1 MRKCSQCGSNGH
13 NSRTCC
19 KGCTSFKLFGV
30 KINVV
35 PDESPPPPSNN
46 NNNVSSIRRTK
57 SLESLLPPETV
68 DHRRDAR
75 YLSSDDLF
83 LHSARSSSK
92 KGSTWSEEEHRA
104 FLVGLEKLG
113 KGDWRGISRT
123 YVPSRTPTQVASHAQ
138 KYFIR
143 ISCLDKKKRRTS
155 VFDMPLNQTTTTTS
169 TTTMEQQNGATQG
182 IIPSPSSDE
191 PAPHPDP
198 PKQATTSTSVSP
210 PSKNDESNAKVLER
224 VDDNKGLQNPPKG
237 KPYSVS
243 KHQRPPIPPPP
254 LLVVPSFNCMPYM
267 SGRMIPAVSWA
278 PLPPYPNQRHGGY
291 GGNFHG
297 HYAAASCVQYM
308 SSSPQSAA
316 LPPLVSGPPPS
327 SKQDGLHLPFGAL
340 TL

>member
-35 PDESPPPPSNN
+35 SDESPPLPPPSNN
-46 NNNVSSIRRTK
+46 INNNVSSIRRTK
-57 SLESLLPPETV
+57 SLESLLPPAAA

-104 FLVGLEKLG
+104 FL
-113 KGDWRGISRT
+113 
-123 YVPSRTPTQVASHAQ
+123 
-138 KYFIR
+138 
-143 ISCLDKKKRRTS
+143 
-155 VFDMPLNQTTTTTS
+155 
-169 TTTMEQQNGATQG
+169 EQQNGATQG

-316 LPPLVSGPPPS
+316 LPPLASGPPLS